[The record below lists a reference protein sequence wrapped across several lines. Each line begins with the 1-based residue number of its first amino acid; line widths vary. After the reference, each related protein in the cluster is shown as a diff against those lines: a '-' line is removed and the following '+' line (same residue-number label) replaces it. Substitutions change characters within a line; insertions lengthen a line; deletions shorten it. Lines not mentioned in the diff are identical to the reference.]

1 MQRVIGFNLQR
12 SLGLLATFL
21 SLFARLPLQAQTAT
35 EPARGPDAITRS
47 YTPGIE
53 VLPYP
58 NLPFSGTDTIVET
71 RPVDGGG
78 SIVTSLTSRIVRD
91 GQGRI
96 YRERHHFAPQ
106 GTDPQKTLYEF
117 YILDPATSTQTD
129 CTIATHQCVIHRY
142 HPQLSV
148 RLMPPGPFDQ
158 GRQMLVRDSLGQHSI
173 GDLNAIGTRETITV
187 SPETFGNDRALTLTR
202 EFWYSPDLKTNL
214 AVTRS
219 DPRLGTFD
227 INLNVQSRDEPAPDI
242 FAIPAGY
249 TIQEARPPAQTVN

>member
-1 MQRVIGFNLQR
+1 MPR
-12 SLGLLATFL
+12 SFEFKMPCSVGLLVILLSATP
-21 SLFARLPLQAQTAT
+21 ALQAQTAT
-35 EPARGPDAITRS
+35 APSRGPDSVTKS
-47 YTPGIE
+47 FTPGID

-71 RPVDGGG
+71 RPINGGG
-78 SIVTSLTSRIVRD
+78 SVVNSLTARVVRD

-106 GTDPQKTLYEF
+106 GADPQKSLYEF
-117 YILDPATSTQTD
+117 YILDPTASTQTD
-129 CTIATHQCVIHRY
+129 CTIATHQCVIHAY

-148 RLMPPGPFDQ
+148 RLMPAGPFDQ
-158 GRQMLVRDSLGQHSI
+158 GKQLLVRDSLGERSI
-173 GDLNAIGTRETITV
+173 DDLNTIGTRETITV
-187 SPETFGNDRALTLTR
+187 SPGTFGNDRPLTLTR

-214 AVTRS
+214 VVTRT

-227 INLNVQSRDEPAPDI
+227 IHLDVQSRDEPSPDI

-249 TIQEARPPAQTVN
+249 TLHDARTPAQTGN

>member
-1 MQRVIGFNLQR
+1 MQRSFKLKMQR
-12 SLGLLATFL
+12 GLGILVLVLSSSLA
-21 SLFARLPLQAQTAT
+21 LQAQTASA
-35 EPARGPDAITRS
+35 PARGPDSVTKS
-47 YTPGIE
+47 FTPGID

-71 RPVDGGG
+71 RPIDGGG
-78 SIVTSLTSRIVRD
+78 AIVNSLTARVVRD

-96 YRERHHFAPQ
+96 YRERRHFAPQ
-106 GTDPQKTLYEF
+106 GTDPEKTLYQF
-117 YILDPATSTQTD
+117 YILDPTTSSQTD
-129 CTIATHQCVIHRY
+129 CTIATHQCVIHAY
-142 HPQLSV
+142 HPQLSI

-158 GRQMLVRDSLGQHSI
+158 GKQMLVRDSLGEHSI

-187 SPETFGNDRALTLTR
+187 SPGTFGNDRPLTLTR

-227 INLNVQSRDEPAPDI
+227 IHLDVQSRNEPSPDI

-249 TIQEARPPAQTVN
+249 TLHDARNPSQTLN